1 MDADELLEYRK
12 RVVAEVELRALKVRE
27 VELEIARVVLSV
39 ETMKDG
45 LAIRGKVVMEQVRDA
60 HIRAEKRKCSELRKE
75 LERAAA
81 DLARAERRLIEVDEE
96 IEETGLMGE

>member
-45 LAIRGKVVMEQVRDA
+45 VAIRGKVVMEQVRDA
-60 HIRAEKRKCSELRKE
+60 HIRAEKRKCAELRKA

>member
-60 HIRAEKRKCSELRKE
+60 HIRAEKRKCAELRKE

>member
-12 RVVAEVELRALKVRE
+12 RVVAEVELRALKVKE
-27 VELEIARVVLSV
+27 VELEIARVMLSV

-45 LAIRGKVVMEQVRDA
+45 LTIRGKVVMGQVRDA
-60 HIRAEKRKCSELRKE
+60 HIRAEKRKCSELRQE
-75 LERAAA
+75 LERAAG

-96 IEETGLMGE
+96 IEEAGLTGD